1 MTAVPAARRAPVRAA
16 AARALFR
23 RTLDR
28 LRRLEVIGPDG
39 TPLRRDPGAPR
50 MVISDGTFFDRLGRD
65 GKIGFGESYMA
76 GEWHADDL
84 PGVLTAFAERIDQL
98 VPRAAQRLRPFY
110 EPLIPRREDNSRDGA
125 RDNIARHYDLS
136 NDLFSLFLDET
147 MTYSAGVFEP
157 GDDLGAAQRRKYDAI
172 LDLAGV
178 RPGEHVLEIGS
189 GWGGLAIHAARERD
203 VRVTTA
209 TISPAQFDLATR
221 RVAEAGL
228 AGRVEVVLEDY
239 RDLRGA
245 HDRIVSVEMF
255 EAVGERYWPA
265 FFGACDRLLRPGGAM
280 AMQTITMPHRRFRD
294 SRRSHTWMHRY
305 IFPGGLIPS
314 EQAIGEAMAR
324 ASRLRTTAAVQIG
337 HHYVETL
344 RHWRARF
351 LARRAEVR
359 ALGFDEPFVRMWEF
373 YLAYC
378 QAGFATGTIGDVQL
392 RLERHA

>member
-1 MTAVPAARRAPVRAA
+1 MR
-16 AARALFR
+16 
-23 RTLDR
+23 
-28 LRRLEVIGPDG
+28 
-39 TPLRRDPGAPR
+39 
-50 MVISDGTFFDRLGRD
+50 
-65 GKIGFGESYMA
+65 
-76 GEWHADDL
+76 
-84 PGVLTAFAERIDQL
+84 
-98 VPRAAQRLRPFY
+98 
-110 EPLIPRREDNSRDGA
+110 
-125 RDNIARHYDLS
+125 
-136 NDLFSLFLDET
+136 
-147 MTYSAGVFEP
+147 P
-157 GDDLGAAQRRKYDAI
+157 GD
-172 LDLAGV
+172 
-178 RPGEHVLEIGS
+178 HVLEIGS

-265 FFGACDRLLRPGGAM
+265 FFATCDRLLRPGGAM

-294 SRRSHTWMHRY
+294 SRRPHTWMHRY

-337 HHYVETL
+337 HHYAETL

-392 RLERHA
+392 RLERPVRLAGAAVWVTGASSGIGAALAAELAGRGPGWRPPPAGPTSWRRSPRAGTLVVPADVADGDAMRGAAERVEAELGRIDLAVFNAGVWSPVDVRLGSRAVPQPLRHQSDGLVHGRRGLPGMRRRRRGRDRRDGQRGRLPRLPQLRGVRCDQGRRDRARSRCGSICCRSASRC